1 MASSTTVPVELP
13 GLRVTVDR
21 VEFNA
26 NAQTPSDHPYCFV
39 YFITIHNDSE
49 VGVTI
54 KGRKWVVCGDDGE
67 ILTVEGPG
75 VVGQTPFLQPG
86 ENFSYNS
93 HHLLRTK
100 SATAE
105 GAYLG
110 LDSDGRAVYTR
121 IPRFE
126 MVLPGGD

>member
-1 MASSTTVPVELP
+1 MSEATTVPVELP

-21 VEFNA
+21 VVFNP
-26 NAQTPSDHPYCFV
+26 NAQTPADQPYCFV

-49 VGVTI
+49 VSVTI
-54 KGRKWVVCGDDGE
+54 RGRKWVVRGDDGE
-67 ILTVEGPG
+67 YLSVEGAG

-86 ENFSYNS
+86 ESFSYNS

-100 SATAE
+100 SAWAE
-105 GAYLG
+105 GAYIG

-126 MVLPGGD
+126 MVVPVGD

>member
-1 MASSTTVPVELP
+1 MSQAPTVPFELP

-21 VEFNA
+21 VAFNPH
-26 NAQTPSDHPYCFV
+26 AQTPADQPYCFA

-49 VGVTI
+49 VSVTI
-54 KGRKWVVCGDDGE
+54 RGRKWVVRGDDGE
-67 ILTVEGPG
+67 YLSVEGAG

-86 ENFSYNS
+86 ESFTYQS

-100 SATAE
+100 SAWAE

-110 LDSDGRAVYTR
+110 LDSEGRAVYTR

-126 MVLPGGD
+126 MVVPVGD